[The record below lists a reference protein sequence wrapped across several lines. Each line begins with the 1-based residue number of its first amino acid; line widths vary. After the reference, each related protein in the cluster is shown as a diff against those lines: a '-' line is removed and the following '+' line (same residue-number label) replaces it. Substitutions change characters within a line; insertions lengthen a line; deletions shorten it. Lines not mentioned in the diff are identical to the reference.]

1 MPRQNPR
8 PPFQHRIRQHLVGVD
23 GKGRGGGKGKEKSE
37 DCAQKERPPL
47 ASRPSPPQGGRD
59 RAAPARTISNVESS
73 SMFAEV
79 RREEATVPPPGL
91 SPLVGEMGGSPEGVL
106 RQSTTRSYGKPLIP
120 PSSRTINACP
130 NPSEDRK
137 RPPLACRPSPP
148 QGGRDRAAPARPIST
163 IESNSVSS
171 SVELNSIFA
180 ALRREGATVPPPGL
194 SPLVGEMGG
203 SPEGV
208 LRQIDAFAFGTP
220 NGLIARHA
228 PHPAHSAAAARG
240 RAARRA
246 GAPMRRRRSLKDTAP
261 PSIISTAP
269 PQIARITGFHQS
281 RTTIPPSGRSSPSET

>member
-8 PPFQHRIRQHLVGVD
+8 PPLQHRIRQHLVGVD

-37 DCAQKERPPL
+37 DCARKE
-47 ASRPSPPQGGRD
+47 
-59 RAAPARTISNVESS
+59 
-73 SMFAEV
+73 
-79 RREEATVPPPGL
+79 
-91 SPLVGEMGGSPEGVL
+91 
-106 RQSTTRSYGKPLIP
+106 
-120 PSSRTINACP
+120 
-130 NPSEDRK
+130 

-148 QGGRDRAAPARPIST
+148 QGGRDRPAPART
-163 IESNSVSS
+163 IFN
-171 SVELNSIFA
+171 VELNSIFTV
-180 ALRREGATVPPPGL
+180 LRREGPTVPPPGL